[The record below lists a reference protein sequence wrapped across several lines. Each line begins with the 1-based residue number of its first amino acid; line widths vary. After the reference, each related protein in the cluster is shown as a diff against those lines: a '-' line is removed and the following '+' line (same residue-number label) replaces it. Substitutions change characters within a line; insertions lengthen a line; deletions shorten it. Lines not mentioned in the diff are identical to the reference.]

1 MGKSRCAVAVLFVMS
16 ALPLFLAAQENAKP
30 DNKKPG
36 TTLKVQV
43 TLSEMEGE
51 KKVANL
57 PYTFFLKAQEPASGA
72 PPWTKVRIGSRIPV
86 YVGKEGG
93 MQYID
98 VGTNVDAR
106 GFILEDGRFEIYL
119 DLERS
124 WVEGDVLVPT
134 EKPFNSP
141 TDPNA
146 GHFKEPIIRQFR
158 NEQTFTMSDGQTMQ
172 STQAADPLSGRVIT
186 ATVTIN
192 VVK

>member
-1 MGKSRCAVAVLFVMS
+1 MGKLRS
-16 ALPLFLAAQENAKP
+16 ALIVLLALSVSPLCLTAQENAKQ

-43 TLSEMEGE
+43 TLSETEGE
-51 KKVANL
+51 KKVASL
-57 PYTFFLKAQEPASGA
+57 PYTFFLKTSEQPSSTPSWA
-72 PPWTKVRIGSRIPV
+72 KVRIGSRIPV
-86 YVGKEGG
+86 YVGKDGG

-98 VGTNVDAR
+98 VGTNIDAR
-106 GFILEDGRFEIYL
+106 GFVLDDGRFEINL

-158 NEQTFTMSDGQTMQ
+158 NEQTFTMRDGQTMQ

>member
-1 MGKSRCAVAVLFVMS
+1 MGKSRSTLIALLALSV
-16 ALPLFLAAQENAKP
+16 LPLCLAAQENAKQ

-43 TLSEMEGE
+43 TLSETEGV
-51 KKVANL
+51 KKVASL
-57 PYTFFLKAQEPASGA
+57 PYAFFLKASEPGSAP

-98 VGTNVDAR
+98 VGTNIDAR
-106 GFILEDGRFEIYL
+106 GFVLDDGHFEIYL

-124 WVEGDVLVPT
+124 WVEGDVTVPT
-134 EKPFNSP
+134 EKPFNSSS
-141 TDPNA
+141 DPNT

-158 NEQTFTMSDGQTMQ
+158 NEQTFTMRDGQTIQ
-172 STQAADPLSGRVIT
+172 SSQAADPLSGRVIAGT
-186 ATVTIN
+186 ITIN
-192 VVK
+192 VAK

>member
-1 MGKSRCAVAVLFVMS
+1 MEKLRS
-16 ALPLFLAAQENAKP
+16 ALIALLALSVLPLCVAAQENAKQ

-43 TLSEMEGE
+43 TLSETDGE
-51 KKVANL
+51 KKVASL
-57 PYTFFLKAQEPASGA
+57 PYTFFLRTSEPGSV

-98 VGTNVDAR
+98 VGTNIDAR
-106 GFILEDGRFEIYL
+106 GFTLDDGRFEIYL
-119 DLERS
+119 DLEHS
-124 WVEGDVLVPT
+124 WVEGDVTVPI
-134 EKPFNSP
+134 EKPVNSSS
-141 TDPNA
+141 DPNT

-158 NEQTFTMSDGQTMQ
+158 NEETFTMRDGQTMQ
-172 STQAADPLSGRVIT
+172 SSQAADPLSGRVI
-186 ATVTIN
+186 AGTVTIN